1 MILLE
6 KQFSCLKNHY
16 FAWDIIILQQ
26 KLVFLEHKP
35 RTKESSLIL
44 FWLSNPGRGL
54 KGASGMTSFGSE
66 AKFLSAPCF
75 CAWAYLIF
83 ASSHLHLH
91 RYLHLNVITLKFAG
105 QIFVQG
111 DTFIWQHVHEVVLP
125 RFVEQILLQIYVI
138 FKRKVNWGPIYEI
151 KHFQAILH
159 GGGTQWLMMGVEA
172 TVAPFWVSGQNFFF
186 NLFKHTTLNFYGT
199 RVRSLLPLSLT
210 DSLTHFVLFSKLDW
224 CDPGVW
230 RCQLK
235 TCRGCYC
242 CWCWC

>member
-1 MILLE
+1 MQVTCLCLSSSPPPVKCHPLVSREFVWLKHNYLPETYFAWNTIILLE
-6 KQFSCLKNHY
+6 KQWSCLKNHY

-91 RYLHLNVITLKFAG
+91 RYPHLNVITLKFAG

-138 FKRKVNWGPIYEI
+138 FKRKVN
-151 KHFQAILH
+151 
-159 GGGTQWLMMGVEA
+159 
-172 TVAPFWVSGQNFFF
+172 
-186 NLFKHTTLNFYGT
+186 
-199 RVRSLLPLSLT
+199 
-210 DSLTHFVLFSKLDW
+210 
-224 CDPGVW
+224 
-230 RCQLK
+230 
-235 TCRGCYC
+235 
-242 CWCWC
+242 